1 MGVTPLFCCFKKQNP
16 LCVVITSLVANVIA
30 IFAFLLLIE
39 GDIDLIAFIFFV
51 IKILCLVLFI
61 IILFMSCK
69 DTKKLAFNHVGK
81 KLCFF
86 ILALCFI
93 DFIFFLLV
101 LISYIIDI
109 KNIILYIIKEIL
121 IIIILICLAIMALC
135 ANYLFKVFKDMIDSS
150 SQKVDQITE
159 NSNIHRQQ
167 QPELFHNDRGMNYP
181 VIIK

>member
-16 LCVVITSLVANVIA
+16 LCVVITALVANVIA

-39 GDIDLIAFIFFV
+39 GDIDLIAV

-69 DTKKLAFNHVGK
+69 DTKKLAFNQ
-81 KLCFF
+81 KLCLI

-93 DFIFFLLV
+93 DFIFLL
-101 LISYIIDI
+101 IGFIIDL
-109 KNIILYIIKEIL
+109 KNNELNIIKEIPT
-121 IIIILICLAIMALC
+121 IIILICLAIMALC

-150 SQKVDQITE
+150 SQKVDQSTE

>member
-16 LCVVITSLVANVIA
+16 LCVVTTALVANVIA
-30 IFAFLLLIE
+30 ILLFLLLIE
-39 GDIDLIAFIFFV
+39 GEINLIAIIFLV
-51 IKILCLVLFI
+51 IKILCLFSFI

-69 DTKKLAFNHVGK
+69 DTKKLVFNHVGK
-81 KLCFF
+81 ILCLI

-93 DFIFFLLV
+93 DFIFLL
-101 LISYIIDI
+101 IGFIIDL
-109 KNIILYIIKEIL
+109 KNNELNFIKEI
-121 IIIILICLAIMALC
+121 IPVIIILICLAIMALC

-150 SQKVDQITE
+150 SQKVDQSTE

>member
-1 MGVTPLFCCFKKQNP
+1 MGVTSLFCCFKKQNP
-16 LCVVITSLVANVIA
+16 LCVVITALVANVIA

-39 GDIDLIAFIFFV
+39 GDIDLIAV

-69 DTKKLAFNHVGK
+69 DTKKLVCNHVGK
-81 KLCFF
+81 ILCLI

-93 DFIFFLLV
+93 DFIFFL
-101 LISYIIDI
+101 IGSIIDL
-109 KNIILYIIKEIL
+109 KNNELNIIKEIPT
-121 IIIILICLAIMALC
+121 IIILICLAIMALC

>member
-16 LCVVITSLVANVIA
+16 LCVVITALLANVIA
-30 IFAFLLLIE
+30 IFAFLLLIKGE
-39 GDIDLIAFIFFV
+39 IDLIAIIFFV
-51 IKILCLVLFI
+51 IKILCLFSFI
-61 IILFMSCK
+61 LILIYFRACI
-69 DTKKLAFNHVGK
+69 DTKKIARK

-93 DFIFFLLV
+93 DFIFFL
-101 LISYIIDI
+101 IGSIIDL
-109 KNIILYIIKEIL
+109 KNNELNIIKEIPT
-121 IIIILICLAIMALC
+121 IIILICLAIMALC

-150 SQKVDQITE
+150 SQKVDQSTE

>member
-16 LCVVITSLVANVIA
+16 LCVVITALVANVIA

-39 GDIDLIAFIFFV
+39 GKIDLIAIIFLV
-51 IKILCLVLFI
+51 IKILCLFSFI

-69 DTKKLAFNHVGK
+69 DTKKLAFNQ
-81 KLCFF
+81 KLCLI

-93 DFIFFLLV
+93 DFIFFL
-101 LISYIIDI
+101 IGFIIDL
-109 KNIILYIIKEIL
+109 KNNELNFIKEI
-121 IIIILICLAIMALC
+121 IPVIIILICLAIMALC

-150 SQKVDQITE
+150 SQKVDQSTE

>member
-1 MGVTPLFCCFKKQNP
+1 MGVTSLFCCFKKQNP
-16 LCVVITSLVANVIA
+16 LCVVITALVANVIA

-61 IILFMSCK
+61 IILFMSCE
-69 DTKKLAFNHVGK
+69 DTKKLVCNHVGK
-81 KLCFF
+81 ILCLI

-93 DFIFFLLV
+93 DFIFFL
-101 LISYIIDI
+101 IGSIIDL
-109 KNIILYIIKEIL
+109 KNNELNIIKEIPT
-121 IIIILICLAIMALC
+121 IIILICLAIMALC